1 MKKAVSLILAALTLS
16 ATLVSCG
23 TDDDLLTR
31 KYNYDLS
38 EYITLGDY
46 KNLPAKGYRYEVT
59 DEEIQ
64 QPGDNR
70 VPH

>member
-31 KYNYDLS
+31 KYN
-38 EYITLGDY
+38 
-46 KNLPAKGYRYEVT
+46 
-59 DEEIQ
+59 
-64 QPGDNR
+64 
-70 VPH
+70 